1 MSFDSLDLIEPL
13 RKAVRGAG
21 YDTPTS
27 IQLQAIPPVLAGKDV
42 LGCAQTGT
50 GKTAA
55 FALPI
60 LQRLH
65 LAEAKSERGRPLVLV
80 LAPTRELAAQIDE
93 SFRTY
98 AKFLR
103 IRSTVVFGGVGY
115 DKQTHALRD
124 GVHVLVATPGRLMD
138 LLDRHA
144 VELSHIQVLVLD
156 EADRM
161 LDMGF
166 INDVKQVVRLIPKTR
181 QTLLFSA
188 TMPKEIQH
196 LANDLLRD
204 PTRVAVTPVATAA
217 ETVKQSVYKVDKA
230 QKRALLV
237 HLLKSPEVSRA
248 LVFSRT
254 KHGANRISEY
264 LEKANIG
271 AAAIHGNKSQ
281 GARERALAGFKSG
294 KIRILVATDIAARG
308 IDVDG
313 ITHVINFDL
322 PNEPESYVHRIGRTG
337 RAGATGIAWA
347 FCDRDEKGFL
357 VDIERTIRQRIEVVT
372 DHPFP
377 PTGRDDQAGDP
388 SDRERRPGGPPRR
401 GGGGGGGGGNRR
413 GGAGPWRGRR
423 TGR

>member
-166 INDVKQVVRLIPKTR
+166 LPDIRAILGRVPKQR
-181 QTLLFSA
+181 QTQLFSA
-188 TMPKEIQH
+188 TLHDEIERIASFAMHNPLRIQISKPTTV
-196 LANDLLRD
+196 AEGIAQIAYPVIQSQKFELL
-204 PTRVAVTPVATAA
+204 
-217 ETVKQSVYKVDKA
+217 ETLLSSTEMKSV
-230 QKRALLV
+230 
-237 HLLKSPEVSRA
+237 
-248 LVFSRT
+248 LVFMRT
-254 KHGANRISEY
+254 KHGADKVAKRLQQKGYRVGTLHS
-264 LEKANIG
+264 
-271 AAAIHGNKSQ
+271 NKSQ
-281 GARERALAGFKSG
+281 NQRVTAMEDFRHGRTQ
-294 KIRILVATDIAARG
+294 ILVATDIAARG
-308 IDVDG
+308 IDVRH
-313 ITHVINFDL
+313 ISHVVNFDV
-322 PNEPESYVHRIGRTG
+322 PRHPEDYVHRVGRTA
-337 RAGATGIAWA
+337 RAYGVGDAITLYDPSEES
-347 FCDRDEKGFL
+347 FVRT
-357 VDIERTIRQRIEVVT
+357 IERFIHVV
-372 DHPFP
+372 FP
-377 PTGRDDQAGDP
+377 RAIVPNFQYNNPPRFPIP
-388 SDRERRPGGPPRR
+388 SAPHRPGAHHNRSSHGHQQHQKPQQHRR
-401 GGGGGGGGGNRR
+401 R
-413 GGAGPWRGRR
+413 WK
-423 TGR
+423 